1 MMKNR
6 KIYSRLSIL
15 VIIILLLAGT
25 QVLAVTLNRVTNVK
39 AKPTAN
45 AVTVTWNKVTNAK
58 EYEVSIY
65 IPGIGYVP
73 QPRVKTTSKY
83 ISGLD
88 KGETYKV
95 KVRAISGSSSGQYST
110 EVSFR
115 TSNSSS
121 SGGSSSS
128 SSKPARVTGLRTT
141 RVTNDAVTL
150 TWNRSSGATGYKVYV
165 YIPGMGYTYVQNV
178 TGTTATVTGFTSVT
192 GNENGLNYRAKII
205 AFNSRGDAAE
215 SAEVNFRTPRSSSSG
230 GGSSSSSRP
239 TKVTNLRTVTVNS
252 NTATFRYNA
261 VSGATE
267 YEIALR
273 TANTS
278 YKVIGRIK
286 STNLQINNLQPGVT
300 YYLKIAACN
309 SRGVGDYSSEIRF
322 TTTGSSSSGVT
333 PGKVMNVKTVA
344 TSNTVTVSWNAVSN
358 ATEYEVSIYIPGIGY
373 VPQPKVRTTSKYIS
387 GLNAGT
393 TYKVKVR
400 AYKGTTQGAYS
411 DEKSF
416 KTNATT
422 VPSNPTTPTVAKVT
436 GLNVTPSINSANIS
450 WNTVSGATQYEIAIN
465 GNPIGKITGNRATLT
480 GLQAGTTYRIK
491 VRAYKGTTQGAYS
504 DEKSFKTN
512 ATTVPSNPTT
522 STVAKVTGL
531 NVTPSINRANISW
544 NTVPGATQ
552 YEVAI
557 NGNPIGK
564 ITGNRATLTGLQAG
578 TTYRIKVRACI
589 GTTTGAYSDEKSFKT
604 NSTTSPSNPTTP
616 SIAKVTGLN
625 VTEIKDKSA
634 KISWNRVS
642 GATQYQVYYRLE
654 NQTQGYSKVVTG
666 TYVEITGLIPGSAY
680 CVNVKALNGGVAG
693 EYNTNPVRFTTKN
706 NTSSSVDFYNG
717 IYELPLKGATG
728 WASIKLNIRENATSS
743 SRLLGTVNPGTSF
756 TIIEQNSNWLKVMF
770 RDGSTGYVYAPYV
783 LLNLPDV
790 IPSIVYYDSNSA
802 SSIFKSSGVD
812 LPNITGNKLYN
823 VYNNNTRLGCYQY
836 DMPVLFGM
844 AVKIAKAQKAALAEG
859 YSLKIYESF
868 RPYDTQTAI
877 ASSLTNLMANNTA
890 VANGIKVNGW
900 KLGWFIS
907 TGTSNHQQGIAIDV
921 TLVKVNETQTK
932 VTGDYKYTVVTSS
945 SEVQMPTAMHE
956 LSVAAARYTTATSYR
971 YAATMNDNA
980 KKLERYCTSAGLIGL
995 QSEWWHFNDN
1005 ATLNSI
1011 SSANRSN
1018 GRYTLQPN
1026 LSVKP

>member
-178 TGTTATVTGFTSVT
+178 TGTTATVTGFRSVT

-205 AFNSRGDAAE
+205 AFNSSGDAAE

-230 GGSSSSSRP
+230 GGTSSSSKPAR
-239 TKVTNLRTVTVNS
+239 VTNLRTVTVNS
-252 NTATFRYNA
+252 NTATFRYNE

-273 TANTS
+273 TSGTS

-322 TTTGSSSSGVT
+322 TTTRASSSGIT
-333 PGKVMNVKTVA
+333 LGKVMNVRAVPTTNA
-344 TSNTVTVSWNAVSN
+344 VTVSWNAVSN

-387 GLNAGT
+387 GLDAGT

-400 AYKGTTQGAYS
+400 AYNGTTTGAYS

-416 KTNATT
+416 KTNSTT
-422 VPSNPTTPTVAKVT
+422 TPSTPTTPTVAKVT
-436 GLNVTPSINSANIS
+436 GLNVIPSINSANIS
-450 WNTVSGATQYEIAIN
+450 WNTVS
-465 GNPIGKITGNRATLT
+465 
-480 GLQAGTTYRIK
+480 
-491 VRAYKGTTQGAYS
+491 
-504 DEKSFKTN
+504 
-512 ATTVPSNPTT
+512 
-522 STVAKVTGL
+522 
-531 NVTPSINRANISW
+531 
-544 NTVPGATQ
+544 GATQ

-578 TTYRIKVRACI
+578 TTYRIKVRACT

-604 NSTTSPSNPTTP
+604 NSTTAPSNPTTP

-666 TYVEITGLIPGSAY
+666 TYVEITGLISGTAY
-680 CVNVKALNGGVAG
+680 CVNVKALNGGIAG

>member
-491 VRAYKGTTQGAYS
+491 VRA
-504 DEKSFKTN
+504 
-512 ATTVPSNPTT
+512 
-522 STVAKVTGL
+522 
-531 NVTPSINRANISW
+531 
-544 NTVPGATQ
+544 
-552 YEVAI
+552 
-557 NGNPIGK
+557 
-564 ITGNRATLTGLQAG
+564 
-578 TTYRIKVRACI
+578 CI